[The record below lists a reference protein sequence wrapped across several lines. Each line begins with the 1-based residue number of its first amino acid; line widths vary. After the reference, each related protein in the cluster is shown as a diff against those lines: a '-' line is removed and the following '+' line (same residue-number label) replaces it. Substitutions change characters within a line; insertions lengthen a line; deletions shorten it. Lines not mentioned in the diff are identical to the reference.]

1 MTQLD
6 MSSNHGSQRVKHGG
20 QKNSIYKTAY
30 IHRIIEDK
38 MLSGCLSHYLLTTK
52 STRTSL
58 SE

>member
-1 MTQLD
+1 

-38 MLSGCLSHYLLTTK
+38 MLSECLSHYLLTTK